1 MAEEMAGGVLE
12 GTETIPSEVVLA
24 TPDAMAVDDVKADG
38 VTEPEVLQPE
48 VVDEK
53 PVPGTVFLSSF
64 DYACSYTSRPCSAD
78 ADICNPNHIECVLNP
93 ESDAC
98 SPAK

>member
-12 GTETIPSEVVLA
+12 GTETIPSEVGMG
-24 TPDAMAVDDVKADG
+24 TPDAMAVDDAKADG
-38 VTEPEVLQPE
+38 VTEPDVLQPE

-64 DYACSYTSRPCSAD
+64 GM
-78 ADICNPNHIECVLNP
+78 
-93 ESDAC
+93 
-98 SPAK
+98 PALILEGRAVQMQISVIQIIFSVS

>member
-1 MAEEMAGGVLE
+1 MAEEMA
-12 GTETIPSEVVLA
+12 GTETIPSEVALA

-38 VTEPEVLQPE
+38 VIEPEILQPE

-64 DYACSYTSRPCSAD
+64 GYACSYTSRPCSAD
-78 ADICNPNHIECVLNP
+78 EDICNPNHF
-93 ESDAC
+93 
-98 SPAK
+98 